1 MAIVK
6 EREIGTLEQLMV
18 TPIKPTELM
27 IGKILPYVL
36 IGLINITVVLL
47 VINFG
52 FGIEIKGSIFLFYIL
67 TGIFLLNS
75 LGLGLLISTIAKT
88 QQEALMFGMMFIF
101 QPMLNLSG
109 FVFAIDL
116 MPKLFQFASYLIPV
130 KYYLIIVRSIILKG
144 VGISELWSS
153 ALALLI
159 LGSII
164 LGLSI
169 KDFIKN

>member
-67 TGIFLLNS
+67 TGIF
-75 LGLGLLISTIAKT
+75 
-88 QQEALMFGMMFIF
+88 
-101 QPMLNLSG
+101 
-109 FVFAIDL
+109 
-116 MPKLFQFASYLIPV
+116 Y
-130 KYYLIIVRSIILKG
+130 
-144 VGISELWSS
+144 
-153 ALALLI
+153 
-159 LGSII
+159 
-164 LGLSI
+164 
-169 KDFIKN
+169 